1 MDNILTAFSSDVGNV
16 KSINED
22 SLLIKTAE
30 YEDIQIGLLCICDGV
45 GGLSR
50 GEYASKYVVEKFSKW
65 FDNSLP
71 KILGARNWKKIIREQ
86 CVLILENANNELAA
100 YGRRNGARTGTTC
113 STLLIVGKEYF
124 LIHIGD
130 TRVYEISDELVQIT
144 NDHTLL
150 ARDVAMGR
158 VDPSVKE
165 NGKGGNVL
173 FQCIGVS
180 EDIDPQYFEG
190 EVNVNATYMLC
201 SDGFR
206 HKIEPHELV
215 QGFNVSVLTD
225 EIQMEKQCKKY
236 VELNKL
242 RQEKDNISVIIARYE
257 EE

>member
-100 YGRRNGARTGTTC
+100 YGRRNGVRTGTTC

-124 LIHIGD
+124 LIP
-130 TRVYEISDELVQIT
+130 TMIT
-144 NDHTLL
+144 CLAALILL
-150 ARDVAMGR
+150 RK
-158 VDPSVKE
+158 PIETKE
-165 NGKGGNVL
+165 GIRN
-173 FQCIGVS
+173 
-180 EDIDPQYFEG
+180 E
-190 EVNVNATYMLC
+190 
-201 SDGFR
+201 
-206 HKIEPHELV
+206 
-215 QGFNVSVLTD
+215 
-225 EIQMEKQCKKY
+225 
-236 VELNKL
+236 
-242 RQEKDNISVIIARYE
+242 
-257 EE
+257 